1 MCVLVHTLDACIQN
15 TCKNKVGGLH
25 KCYIDKLYFKKSKFL
40 LLNSLSVVDSLFI
53 LGPPPVLRWAN
64 KSSCTF
70 FKVSLSINLKVKK
83 KPHVFMLRIETLGSW
98 FKKKS
103 SLELEKFST
112 KALSWWR
119 FFFPNHLYK
128 KKSAGALRKTRNH
141 LNLVKVWMLRL
152 GFCIACYQCRA
163 SVGFVRFFFFT
174 FLM

>member
-1 MCVLVHTLDACIQN
+1 MHYSIQIITLFSCNYRQINLVVRSCSYVRCMHSKHVQEQGWGFTKVFHWQTLL
-15 TCKNKVGGLH
+15 K
-25 KCYIDKLYFKKSKFL
+25 KKSKFL

-83 KPHVFMLRIETLGSW
+83 KTHVFMLRIETLGSW

-119 FFFPNHLYK
+119 FFFS
-128 KKSAGALRKTRNH
+128 KS
-141 LNLVKVWMLRL
+141 
-152 GFCIACYQCRA
+152 FI
-163 SVGFVRFFFFT
+163 
-174 FLM
+174 